1 MVMNSTLNQIGIP
14 PNGIGALRFT
24 PLLAPSAVFSSIFAV
39 LFSLHLV
46 LAVLFRKYYGYAIG
60 MVCGLL
66 LEMLGYIAKVQLAH
80 SRTNKNAYIMYIIG
94 LTLGPTFLSSSLY
107 LGIGG
112 LQRRYQKARFGGIG
126 PRWFASLFILG
137 DFACLCFI
145 GCGGSLAAIFAES
158 PVGVDL
164 MIAGLATQVLCTAVF
179 CLLLFFIYRR
189 VGWPLNRTDKR
200 WYIVGAAVAAGCL
213 FVRSCWRVAELSDGF
228 NGRLASE
235 EGAFIALD
243 SVPMVIMSF
252 CLTLLHPQYWFG
264 RGGNADVVTY
274 KA

>member
-1 MVMNSTLNQIGIP
+1 
-14 PNGIGALRFT
+14 
-24 PLLAPSAVFSSIFAV
+24 
-39 LFSLHLV
+39 
-46 LAVLFRKYYGYAIG
+46 

-80 SRTNKNAYIMYIIG
+80 SRTNKNAYIMYKRYIIG

-200 WYIVGAAVAAGCL
+200 WYLVGELPFFSCFAGREEDPGSHAWTGAAVAAGCL